1 MIDLNFIRKY
11 YPSVEL
17 HSLDEVC
24 DYFSKRLSEYDEL
37 YDYFK
42 RYKFDSDDSI
52 AEKLHSLFSI
62 EIEKEDVHELL
73 NLPFEKV
80 YHCPECGGNIVVE
93 PEQMVMKCFD
103 CHSVFK
109 LDENYICPICN
120 NELFFDKESE
130 KLICSSCG
138 LTFSPQRFAKPHNNW
153 LSNEVGDGWEK
164 VTPDGKHHNAS
175 PLPKSDIYPNPYR

>member
-1 MIDLNFIRKY
+1 MNFIRHF
-11 YPSVEL
+11 PTVEL

-24 DYFSKRLSEYDEL
+24 KYFSARLLVYDEL
-37 YDYFK
+37 YDYF
-42 RYKFDSDDSI
+42 RHYKFDSDDI
-52 AEKLHSLFSI
+52 IVEKLHSNYSI
-62 EIEKEDVHELL
+62 EIDKEDVHELL

-93 PEQMVMKCFD
+93 SEQMVMKCLD
-103 CHSVFK
+103 CHSEFK
-109 LDENYICPICN
+109 LDDNYICPICN
-120 NELFFDKESE
+120 NRLLFDKESE
-130 KLICSSCG
+130 KLTCNSCK
-138 LTFSPQRFAKPHNNW
+138 LTLPPHRFAKPKDNW